1 MCRSPNFVSIDASL
15 FWPEIGEN
23 RQRVSFYIIV
33 NCIHIQPHCKNQ
45 VCARMWGKKKLQMG
59 WQKIQSIV
67 FNLLNMSR
75 SIGWSPCPHT
85 SMTSSQAHS
94 CQVVWD
100 ANNIIAHVKRV
111 VIVSCPVMKK
121 VLQLSINSC
130 MPKCT
135 FPPTLD
141 SSFFYSC
148 IEHETQQVISI
159 WSVGFFHHIL
169 SWLNNLP

>member
-1 MCRSPNFVSIDASL
+1 
-15 FWPEIGEN
+15 
-23 RQRVSFYIIV
+23 
-33 NCIHIQPHCKNQ
+33 
-45 VCARMWGKKKLQMG
+45 
-59 WQKIQSIV
+59 
-67 FNLLNMSR
+67 
-75 SIGWSPCPHT
+75 
-85 SMTSSQAHS
+85 
-94 CQVVWD
+94 
-100 ANNIIAHVKRV
+100 VKRV